1 MEKIHKELLREGG
14 KAAAKTEKNI
24 KSALVKKEPIE
35 SAKRTKPGGRRPG
48 DKK

>member
-1 MEKIHKELLREGG
+1 MEKMHKELLREGG

-24 KSALVKKEPIE
+24 KKALVKKESIK
-35 SAKRTKPGGRRPG
+35 SAKATHPGGRRPG

>member
-35 SAKRTKPGGRRPG
+35 HSKMTKPGGRRPG
-48 DKK
+48 DRK